1 MKLRWWICWIVL
13 LSLFPGVSRAEP
25 NGPVYIVPLEGT
37 VSSAQFFF
45 LRRALKDA
53 EQAGA
58 SAFIIDMDT
67 PGGAVNAAMDNMD
80 ALLKTNVPT
89 YTYIN
94 PRALSAGAL
103 IALATKKIYMA
114 PTSVIGAAAPVLS
127 TGDDAP
133 KTMNDKTVSAL
144 SAIARAAAQEN
155 GHNPELADAF
165 IWKEKE
171 VKIGDVVIDRPDGLL
186 TLSAQEA
193 ARVFD
198 GKPLLATAVVPS
210 VAALLKHANLSGEL
224 RRIEPTGFERMAFW
238 LTTLAPLLL
247 MGGVIGA
254 YIEFKTPGF
263 GLPGAAS
270 MVCFFLFFTG
280 HYIAGLAGYEVIV
293 AFVIGLILV
302 LLELLVF
309 TGTLLPGIVGA
320 LLMVGSLIW
329 AMVDRY
335 PNQSWWP
342 SPELLVRPL
351 ANLGLA
357 AVLAIIAGAL
367 LAKILPRTSF
377 YNRLVLSAATPD
389 GPGITIPAMSTG
401 LALGTSGVTLTD
413 LRPAGRAEFEGR
425 LVDVVSQGGWVGAG
439 QPVRV
444 VSVEGTRVMVAPEP
458 ANAQA

>member
-1 MKLRWWICWIVL
+1 MKHRWWICWIVL
-13 LSLFPGVSRAEP
+13 LSLFPGVMRAEP
-25 NGPVYIVPLEGT
+25 SGPVYIIPLEGT

-67 PGGAVNAAMDNMD
+67 PGGAVDAAMDNMD
-80 ALLKTNVPT
+80 ALLKTKVPT

-103 IALATKKIYMA
+103 ISLATKKIYMA
-114 PTSVIGAAAPVLS
+114 PSSVIGAAAPVLS

-171 VKIGDVVIDRPDGLL
+171 MKIGDVVIDRPDGLL

-193 ARVFD
+193 VRVFD
-198 GKPLLATAVVPS
+198 GKPLLATAVVPTIE
-210 VAALLKHANLSGEL
+210 ALLEHAKLSGEV

-270 MVCFFLFFTG
+270 
-280 HYIAGLAGYEVIV
+280 I
-293 AFVIGLILV
+293 
-302 LLELLVF
+302 
-309 TGTLLPGIVGA
+309 
-320 LLMVGSLIW
+320 
-329 AMVDRY
+329 
-335 PNQSWWP
+335 
-342 SPELLVRPL
+342 
-351 ANLGLA
+351 
-357 AVLAIIAGAL
+357 
-367 LAKILPRTSF
+367 
-377 YNRLVLSAATPD
+377 
-389 GPGITIPAMSTG
+389 
-401 LALGTSGVTLTD
+401 
-413 LRPAGRAEFEGR
+413 
-425 LVDVVSQGGWVGAG
+425 
-439 QPVRV
+439 
-444 VSVEGTRVMVAPEP
+444 
-458 ANAQA
+458 